1 MSESESDTDAAE
13 EVSSRQRGLDA
24 AIRYAIEQAG
34 ESSRWRREFS
44 SDAVQRKA
52 EGDVPDRTMRRALH
66 DARHLGWIE
75 KKRNKW
81 APGERAERYQSE

>member
-1 MSESESDTDAAE
+1 MSESESASDAAE
-13 EVSSRQRGLDA
+13 EVPSRQRGLDA
-24 AIRYAIEQAG
+24 AIRTAIEKAN
-34 ESSRWRREFS
+34 ESSRWHRTFS
-44 SDAVQRKA
+44 SDRVQKNA

-81 APGERAERYQSE
+81 APGPQAESYESE